1 VRAPRLGARPVFVKI
16 PFTALRSVTVGPH
29 HRVMFVQS
37 ESTPSRR
44 RRFFG
49 RDVPQPAPLPEP
61 EGYEA
66 QSQML
71 TELFHA
77 GRLDRPGYE
86 FARRQLQL
94 AYGIGLLPEARG
106 REA

>member
-1 VRAPRLGARPVFVKI
+1 
-16 PFTALRSVTVGPH
+16 
-29 HRVMFVQS
+29 
-37 ESTPSRR
+37 
-44 RRFFG
+44 
-49 RDVPQPAPLPEP
+49 
-61 EGYEA
+61 
-66 QSQML
+66 ML

>member
-1 VRAPRLGARPVFVKI
+1 M
-16 PFTALRSVTVGPH
+16 RSVTVGLH
-29 HRVMFVQS
+29 HRVMLVQS

-44 RRFFG
+44 RRFRS

-61 EGYEA
+61 EGYGA

-94 AYGIGLLPEARG
+94 ADSIGILPEARG